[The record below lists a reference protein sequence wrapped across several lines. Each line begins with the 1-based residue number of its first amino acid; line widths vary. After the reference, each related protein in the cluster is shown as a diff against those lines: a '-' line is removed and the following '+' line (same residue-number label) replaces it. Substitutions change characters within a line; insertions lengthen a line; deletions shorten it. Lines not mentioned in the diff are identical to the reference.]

1 MIALLQH
8 KHWIS
13 FFDINKAIA
22 GAYYLLK
29 EEGAFIGTVSGIS
42 QIIRYDMERW
52 GDYWRFTEL
61 SIKMVLEKYFK
72 GNIQIYN
79 YGNVLSSIALLQGIP
94 VEDLPD
100 SSLLDEPDSDYQMT
114 ISFIATKWYNMQKKL
129 FSIQLMTLRI

>member
-1 MIALLQH
+1 M
-8 KHWIS
+8 
-13 FFDINKAIA
+13 
-22 GAYYLLK
+22 LK

-114 ISFIATKWYNMQKKL
+114 ISFIATK
-129 FSIQLMTLRI
+129 